1 MADYQ
6 MLGMFPEK
14 SDRLKMWV
22 RGLAI
27 MGAASFKRR
36 GSNWSAPTE
45 LFIHLELRRAE
56 RTSCC
61 CIGLKEK
68 EVVGSVPSRAG
79 VGPLFSPGISG
90 PRPAHFFHGS
100 GNWINEATVQLVLSC
115 SFFVFIN
122 TMVQQIM

>member
-6 MLGMFPEK
+6 MLGVSPEK

-68 EVVGSVPSRAG
+68 DVMVGSVPSDLAST
-79 VGPLFSPGISG
+79 VKLSSTPSG
-90 PRPAHFFHGS
+90 TS
-100 GNWINEATVQLVLSC
+100 GKLERSNKVPHWIK
-115 SFFVFIN
+115 
-122 TMVQQIM
+122 